1 MFQTELTGTV
11 RKWGREACD
20 QSAQSGNDDAD
31 PNLNNDDDNPANITP
46 IDNAKAGRP
55 IFCQSYGPG
64 DTAYPSADADFA
76 NVAAKKVGVSFV
88 VDNIPIDSVSP
99 SEAANFNR

>member
-1 MFQTELTGTV
+1 MRVLHSISTNGV
-11 RKWGREACD
+11 MYHRR
-20 QSAQSGNDDAD
+20 
-31 PNLNNDDDNPANITP
+31 
-46 IDNAKAGRP
+46 
-55 IFCQSYGPG
+55 YGPG

-99 SEAANFNR
+99 SEAANFNRM